1 MRKLKDFISTFETEI
16 VKLFKKYEVVQGC
29 FKHKPVVPVSWIFE
43 NREQEL
49 VFFIFIEV

>member
-1 MRKLKDFISTFETEI
+1 MRKLKDFISTFETEM

-43 NREQEL
+43 NK
-49 VFFIFIEV
+49 

>member
-29 FKHKPVVPVSWIFE
+29 FKHKPVSSCKLDLWE
-43 NREQEL
+43 
-49 VFFIFIEV
+49 